1 MLNVMAIVRVGA
13 TMLSLLVYLLGL
25 LCMRKPETAW
35 KVFKVVFVIAYTAC
49 LAAMFWLI
57 WKGTWTF

>member
-1 MLNVMAIVRVGA
+1 MFDYTAIIRVGA
-13 TMLSLLVYLLGL
+13 TMLSLLVYLIGL

-49 LAAMFWLI
+49 LVLLFWYI
-57 WKGTWTF
+57 WKDTWTF